1 MLRPP
6 DDNSPALL
14 AALYLEAVLPAFP
27 LVAAHDVELA
37 TAFAGPDFAVTFFA
51 PGNLRTRL
59 AVQSGSVS
67 VDFGPAAKPQAGD
80 IRLWFPTS
88 SQVVRAFDGRRRTSV
103 ALPFGGWLQLGR
115 LRRLAAA
122 GLRLDT
128 LLNSRPAAAD
138 TSLAVHAWGNLAVGL
153 AAAAAWLRHHPHGP
167 AMCDRLASGVV
178 VFSCP
183 ALPSLLWLN
192 LTTLATG
199 AGSVPA
205 GAMIMAE
212 ITFADLAT
220 LLAELDHQLD
230 APAALG
236 LGTLRVSGHVPLAE
250 NLGQLLLKVG
260 TLLKPA

>member
-6 DDNSPALL
+6 DDNSSALL

-27 LVAAHDVELA
+27 LLAAHDVELA
-37 TAFAGPDFAVTFFA
+37 AALAGPDFAVTFFA

-59 AVQSGSVS
+59 AVQDGSVS

-80 IRLWFPTS
+80 IRLWFPAL
-88 SQVVRAFDGRRRTSV
+88 SQVVRAFDGNRRTSI
-103 ALPFGGWLQLGR
+103 ALPVGGWLKLGR
-115 LRRLAAA
+115 LRRLTAA
-122 GLRLDT
+122 GLRMET

-138 TSLAVHAWGNLAVGL
+138 ALLAVYAWGNLAVGL
-153 AAAAAWLRHHPHGP
+153 AAAAAWLRHHPQGP
-167 AMCDRLASGVV
+167 AMRDRLAPGVV

-183 ALPSLLWLN
+183 ALPSALWLD